1 MSTATIQWDHWRSFI
16 AVAELGSLSAAAR
29 GLGLAQ
35 PTVSRH
41 IDLLEQAVG
50 AALFLRSPQGLAMS
64 DLGRQL
70 LPEARAMAAS
80 AAALERTASA
90 PRDAACGV
98 VRVTASEAVGAEIL
112 PGVLAP
118 LLAEHPGLEVE
129 LVLSNRN
136 EDLLHRAADLA
147 VRMLRPTQAGLIA
160 RRVADLR
167 IGLFAHAAY
176 LAARGTPRAVPELA
190 GHVLIGPDRD
200 SAALA
205 ALSGT
210 GITRRMIRFR
220 CDRES
225 AQLNAIRAGM
235 GIGAMQAGL
244 AHAAPELRPV
254 LPGSIAF
261 ELECWLAM
269 HEDLRS
275 TARMRMVFDHLAAH
289 LPEALRAGRPA

>member
-29 GLGLAQ
+29 GLGLTQ

-41 IDLLEQAVG
+41 IDLLEQALG
-50 AALFLRSPQGLAMS
+50 ATLFLRSPQGLAMS
-64 DLGRQL
+64 DLGQQL

-90 PRDAACGV
+90 PHDADRGV
-98 VRVTASEAVGAEIL
+98 VRLTASEVVGAEIL
-112 PGVLAP
+112 PRVLGP
-118 LLAEHPGLEVE
+118 LLAKHPGLEVE

-136 EDLLHRAADLA
+136 EDLLHREADLA
-147 VRMLRPTQAGLIA
+147 VRMVRPTQAGLIA
-160 RRVADLR
+160 RKVADVR
-167 IGLFAHAAY
+167 IGLFAHASY
-176 LAARGTPRAVPELA
+176 LAARGTPRSLPELA

-205 ALSGT
+205 ALTGT

-235 GIGAMQAGL
+235 GIGAMQGGIAQI
-244 AHAAPELRPV
+244 APGLRPV
-254 LPGSIAF
+254 LPDSIAF

-269 HEDLRS
+269 HADLRS
-275 TARMRMVFDHLAAH
+275 TARVRMVMDHLAAH
-289 LPEALRAGRPA
+289 LPK

>member
-147 VRMLRPTQAGLIA
+147 VRMVRPTQAGLIA

-176 LAARGTPRAVPELA
+176 LAARGTPRTVPELA

-200 SAALA
+200 
-205 ALSGT
+205 
-210 GITRRMIRFR
+210 
-220 CDRES
+220 S

-275 TARMRMVFDHLAAH
+275 TARMRMVLDHLAAH
-289 LPEALRAGRPA
+289 LPEALRVGRPA